1 MLVTDVGV
9 EEIDDNQ
16 PHVGNVTNSSL
27 IAEFFHSD
35 LTYTNYKIYLKWIWF
50 GFTLMDYDDYTKVI
64 LNEQMILKRGLL
76 LSSLR
81 KL

>member
-9 EEIDDNQ
+9 EEMDVNQ
-16 PHVGNVTNSSL
+16 LHVGNVTKSSL
-27 IAEFFHSD
+27 EIFHSD

-50 GFTLMDYDDYTKVI
+50 GFTLTDYDDYTKVI